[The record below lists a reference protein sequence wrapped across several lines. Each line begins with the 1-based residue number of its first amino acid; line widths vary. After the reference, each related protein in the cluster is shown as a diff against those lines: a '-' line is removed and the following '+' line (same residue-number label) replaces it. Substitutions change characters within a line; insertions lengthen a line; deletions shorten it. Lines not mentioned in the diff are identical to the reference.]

1 MIHPRVVH
9 RMNMSITPLK
19 IPNSATDQQRGQAA
33 GERPIVSMRGIRKAF
48 GAYRAVD
55 NINLEIFPGDFVAIL
70 GPSGCGKTTL
80 LRMIG
85 GFLQPDEGVI
95 EIDGVDVTRQGPA
108 QRPTNTVFQG
118 YGLFPHMSVRQN
130 IGYGLKIAGKAKTEI
145 ERIVDLNLGLVRM
158 TEYAGR
164 NIRELS
170 GGQQQRVALARALA
184 MRPKV
189 LLLDESLAALD
200 LKLRQQMQSE
210 LRAIHQEI
218 GGTFVFVTHDQG
230 EAFSLANKVA
240 VMNKGQVEQFASPSE
255 IYHRPKTSFV
265 ATFVGEANVFRCRR
279 ENGVIAL
286 TGDTVIHHPGSNG
299 DVTVMVR
306 PENIKPLKDGSQSA
320 DEISLK
326 ARIVDKSFQGS
337 FTKLSLV
344 DEGRR
349 EIDVNLGNDADL
361 ASMQIGEFV
370 TLSWPSDS
378 MIVFDE

>member
-1 MIHPRVVH
+1 
-9 RMNMSITPLK
+9 MNMSITPLK
-19 IPNSATDQQRGQAA
+19 IQSFPAPDRRCGKGT
-33 GERPIVSMRGIRKAF
+33 GERPIVSMRGVRKAF
-48 GAYRAVD
+48 GGYRAVD

-85 GFLQPDEGVI
+85 GFLQPDEGAI
-95 EIDGVDVTRQGPA
+95 EIDGVDVTKQGPA

-130 IGYGLKIAGKAKTEI
+130 IGYGLKIAGRPKSEI
-145 ERIVDLNLGLVRM
+145 DQIVDLNLGLVRM
-158 TEYAGR
+158 TEFAGR

-240 VMNKGQVEQFASPSE
+240 VMNKGRIEQFASPSE
-255 IYHRPKTSFV
+255 IYHRPATSFV
-265 ATFVGEANVFRCRR
+265 ATFVGEANVFKCRR
-279 ENGVIAL
+279 DNGVIAL
-286 TGDTVIHHPGSNG
+286 TEDAVFQHSGPSG

-306 PENIKPLKDGSQSA
+306 PENIKLLKDGSPRAS
-320 DEISLK
+320 EISLK
-326 ARIVDKSFQGS
+326 AKVADKSFQGS
-337 FTKLSLV
+337 FTKLSFI
-344 DEGRR
+344 DDGGR

-361 ASMQIGEFV
+361 ARIQIGEVV
-370 TLSWPSDS
+370 TLFWPANS

>member
-1 MIHPRVVH
+1 
-9 RMNMSITPLK
+9 MNMPIPPLK
-19 IPNSATDQQRGQAA
+19 VQSSAADRERGEGA
-33 GERPIVSMRGIRKAF
+33 GGLPIVSMRGIRKAF
-48 GAYRAVD
+48 GGYQAVD

-130 IGYGLKIAGKAKTEI
+130 IGYGLKIAGRPKSEI

-158 TEYAGR
+158 TEFAGR

-240 VMNKGQVEQFASPSE
+240 VMNKGRVEQFASPHE

-279 ENGVIAL
+279 DNGVIAL
-286 TGDTVIHHPGSNG
+286 TQDAVFHDPGPNG
-299 DVTVMVR
+299 DITIMVR
-306 PENIKPLKDGSQSA
+306 PENMTPSRGGSP
-320 DEISLK
+320 DTRGISVK
-326 ARIVDKSFQGS
+326 ARAVDKSFQGS
-337 FTKLSLV
+337 FTKLSFI
-344 DEGRR
+344 DEGGR
-349 EIDVNLGNDADL
+349 EIDVNLGGDADL
-361 ASMQIGEFV
+361 AGIEIGEFV
-370 TLSWPSDS
+370 TLSWQSDS

>member
-1 MIHPRVVH
+1 
-9 RMNMSITPLK
+9 
-19 IPNSATDQQRGQAA
+19 
-33 GERPIVSMRGIRKAF
+33 MRGIRKAF
-48 GAYRAVD
+48 GGYQAVD

-130 IGYGLKIAGKAKTEI
+130 IGYGLKIAGRPKSEI

-158 TEYAGR
+158 TEFAGR

-240 VMNKGQVEQFASPSE
+240 VMNKGRVEQFASPHE

-279 ENGVIAL
+279 DNGVIAL
-286 TGDTVIHHPGSNG
+286 TQDAVFHDPGPNG
-299 DVTVMVR
+299 DITIMVR
-306 PENIKPLKDGSQSA
+306 PENMTPSRGGSP
-320 DEISLK
+320 DTRGISVK
-326 ARIVDKSFQGS
+326 ARAVDKSFQGS
-337 FTKLSLV
+337 FTKLSFI
-344 DEGRR
+344 DEGGR
-349 EIDVNLGNDADL
+349 EIDVNLGGDADL
-361 ASMQIGEFV
+361 AGIEIGEFV
-370 TLSWPSDS
+370 TLSWQSDS

>member
-1 MIHPRVVH
+1 
-9 RMNMSITPLK
+9 MNMPVTPSK
-19 IPNSATDQQRGQAA
+19 VQSSAANRERGKGA
-33 GERPIVSMRGIRKAF
+33 GEQPIVSMRGIRKAF
-48 GAYRAVD
+48 GGYQAVD
-55 NINLEIFPGDFVAIL
+55 NINLDIFPGDFVAIL

-130 IGYGLKIAGKAKTEI
+130 IGYGLKIAGKPKPEI

-240 VMNKGQVEQFASPSE
+240 VMNRGRVEQFASPHE

-279 ENGVIAL
+279 DNGVIAL
-286 TGDTVIHHPGSNG
+286 TEDAVFHHPGPNG
-299 DVTVMVR
+299 DITVMVR
-306 PENIKPLKDGSQSA
+306 PENITPSKGGSA
-320 DEISLK
+320 GTRGISVK
-326 ARIVDKSFQGS
+326 ARAVDKSFQGS
-337 FTKLSLV
+337 FTKLSFI
-344 DEGRR
+344 DEGGR
-349 EIDVNLGNDADL
+349 EIDVNLGGDADL
-361 ASMQIGEFV
+361 AGIEIGEFV

>member
-9 RMNMSITPLK
+9 HMNMPIPPLK
-19 IPNSATDQQRGQAA
+19 VQSSAADRERGEGA
-33 GERPIVSMRGIRKAF
+33 GGLPIVSMRGIRKAF
-48 GAYRAVD
+48 GGYQAVD

-130 IGYGLKIAGKAKTEI
+130 IGYGLKIAGRPKSEI

-158 TEYAGR
+158 TEFAGR

-240 VMNKGQVEQFASPSE
+240 VMNKGRVEQFASPHE

-279 ENGVIAL
+279 DNGVIAL
-286 TGDTVIHHPGSNG
+286 TQDAVFHDPGPNG
-299 DVTVMVR
+299 DITIMVR
-306 PENIKPLKDGSQSA
+306 PENMTPSRGGSP
-320 DEISLK
+320 DTRGISVK
-326 ARIVDKSFQGS
+326 ARAVDKSFQGS
-337 FTKLSLV
+337 FTKLSFI
-344 DEGRR
+344 DEGGR
-349 EIDVNLGNDADL
+349 EIDVNLGGDADL
-361 ASMQIGEFV
+361 AGIEIGEFV
-370 TLSWPSDS
+370 TLSWQSDS

>member
-1 MIHPRVVH
+1 
-9 RMNMSITPLK
+9 MNMPVTPSK
-19 IPNSATDQQRGQAA
+19 IQSPAADRARGKGA
-33 GERPIVSMRGIRKAF
+33 GEQPIVSMGGIRKAF
-48 GAYRAVD
+48 GGYQAVD

-130 IGYGLKIAGKAKTEI
+130 IGYGLKIAGKPKSEI

-240 VMNKGQVEQFASPSE
+240 VMNRGRVEQFASPHE
-255 IYHRPKTSFV
+255 IYHRPKTAFV

-279 ENGVIAL
+279 DNGVIAL
-286 TGDTVIHHPGSNG
+286 TQDAVFHHPGPNG
-299 DVTVMVR
+299 DITIMVR
-306 PENIKPLKDGSQSA
+306 PENITPSRGGSP
-320 DEISLK
+320 DIRGISVK
-326 ARIVDKSFQGS
+326 ARAVDKSFQGS
-337 FTKLSLV
+337 FTKLSFI
-344 DEGRR
+344 DEGGR
-349 EIDVNLGNDADL
+349 EIDVNLGGDADL
-361 ASMQIGEFV
+361 AGIEIGEFV

-378 MIVFDE
+378 MVVFDE